1 MKEKFFRLTIA
12 DGCGIIDMLCFSF
25 PIIFPAF
32 FYYDS
37 GNLIPKNH
45 TPFFCDELLSTP
57 KDSTSPVF
65 ELRESLHLHT
75 LICPL
80 KFMVS
85 VHV

>member
-1 MKEKFFRLTIA
+1 MFF
-12 DGCGIIDMLCFSF
+12 FS
-25 PIIFPAF
+25 PLSCSLIF
-32 FYYDS
+32 YCDS